1 MKPVLE
7 KTVYGELVKTDLSNE
22 LPRSVADA
30 SSVEAFWARDSAEN
44 PLTETALPVA
54 ADEAG
59 WALSEALPEPGWV
72 AVGLRTIRISGGI
85 IGYFFQRYWAG
96 MGSRRSGAGA
106 DKSWLERES
115 GERLARMLERFGGAA
130 VKIGQQMS
138 MRRDI
143 LPKAYCDALEQ
154 FLDDVAEGIDPKK
167 VRQIVGGTLRANRK
181 LVDCGLLPEGCDDE
195 KALSTVFPSFDAE
208 NPGGTSFDAENPA
221 GKASIACVYRAVLH
235 SGEKVVVKVMRP
247 DVARKI
253 AVDLK
258 VLDCVCRVLEF
269 LTIIWPGWTETFRE
283 QLRSML
289 SEELDFRKEIR
300 YQELFRLYH
309 RRRGKYRI
317 SAPKVYYPYSGK
329 QVIVAEFIQG
339 ISVRDLQAALDRH
352 DEAALELLA
361 RLNIDRKVLAKHL
374 IRASFYAFFECPFF
388 HGDPHPGNILVQP
401 DNRIYLV
408 DFGACGVFAEK
419 ERKVLRQLHHFKSRG
434 DVGGMVQCV
443 IKLAEPIPPIDV
455 LAFTKDLENV
465 WWHGLYGVESKH
477 PEWWE
482 RTSVKLWAGL
492 LDLTREYHIP
502 MPLNMMRMI
511 RATLLYD
518 TVAAR
523 LHHKIDVFRE
533 YRKYHEDYAERV
545 KCKML
550 RSVLR
555 QSLMGPDPSHFVRAQ
570 EAIDTANLALFR
582 FRQFLDAPFPEF
594 QALADKI
601 WTFIRKLA
609 LVLVNATVVTGVM
622 WTALAYLQPTSKRWM
637 EAPAHFLRED
647 GFTSGKAVM
656 ISWILLMFLGLWH
669 FYRLLKPRFSLEEN
683 KRRR

>member
-1 MKPVLE
+1 MKPFSE
-7 KTVYGELVKTDLSNE
+7 KTVYGELVKTDVSSE
-22 LPRSVADA
+22 PPRDVADA
-30 SSVEAFWARDSAEN
+30 SSVDDALLARDSTEYL
-44 PLTETALPVA
+44 LTETALPAA

-59 WALSEALPEPGWV
+59 WALSETLPKPGWV
-72 AVGLRTIRISGGI
+72 AVVLRTIRISGGI
-85 IGYFFQRYWAG
+85 IGFFFHKYWAG
-96 MGSRRSGAGA
+96 RVSRRLGEGA
-106 DKSWLERES
+106 DKSRLDREA

-138 MRRDI
+138 MRRDM
-143 LPKAYCDALEQ
+143 LPKAYCDALDR
-154 FLDDVAEGIDPKK
+154 FLDDVAEGIDPAK
-167 VRQIVGGTLRANRK
+167 VRQIVGGTLRANQK
-181 LVDCGLLPEGCDDE
+181 LLDRRLLPEGCSDE
-195 KALSTVFPSFDAE
+195 MALSAVFRSFDAE
-208 NPGGTSFDAENPA
+208 NPV

-235 SGEKVVVKVMRP
+235 SGEKVVVKVKRP
-247 DVARKI
+247 DVAHKI
-253 AVDLK
+253 AVDLE
-258 VLDCVCRVLEF
+258 VLDYVCRALEF
-269 LTIIWPGWTETFRE
+269 LTIVWPGWTETFRE

-329 QVIVAEFIQG
+329 QVIVAEFIEG
-339 ISVRDLQAALDRH
+339 VSVRDLQAALDQR
-352 DEAALELLA
+352 DEATLELLA

-388 HGDPHPGNILVQP
+388 HGDPHQGNILVQP

-419 ERKVLRQLHHFKSRG
+419 ERKILRQLHHFKSKG

-455 LAFTKDLENV
+455 LSFTKDLENV

-482 RTSVKLWAGL
+482 RTSVRLWAGL
-492 LDLTREYHIP
+492 LDLTRDCHIP
-502 MPLNMMRMI
+502 MPLNMLRMI

-523 LHHKIDVFRE
+523 LHPKIDVFRE

-550 RSVLR
+550 RSVFR

-570 EAIDTANLALFR
+570 EAMETANLAMFR

-601 WTFIRKLA
+601 WTFIRELC
-609 LVLVNATVVTGVM
+609 LVFVNATVVTSVT
-622 WTALAYLQPTSKRWM
+622 WTVLAYLQPPSKPWM
-637 EAPAHFLRED
+637 EAPVYFLREK
-647 GFTSGKAVM
+647 GFSSGKAVM
-656 ISWILLMFLGLWH
+656 ISWVLLMFVGVWH
-669 FYRLLKPRFSLEEN
+669 FYRLLRPRFSLEEN

>member
-1 MKPVLE
+1 MK
-7 KTVYGELVKTDLSNE
+7 TELLSE
-22 LPRSVADA
+22 STTSAADE
-30 SSVEAFWARDSAEN
+30 SSVEDFCARASAEN
-44 PLTETALPVA
+44 SATESASLATP
-54 ADEAG
+54 DEAG
-59 WALSEALPEPGWV
+59 WALSEALPQPGRV
-72 AVGLRTIRISGGI
+72 AVGLRMIRISGGV
-85 IGYFFQRYWAG
+85 IGFFFHKYWAG
-96 MGSRRSGAGA
+96 RARRRLGEGE
-106 DKSWLERES
+106 DKSRLDRES
-115 GERLARMLERFGGAA
+115 GERLVRMLERFGGAA

-138 MRRDI
+138 MRRDM

-154 FLDDVAEGIDPKK
+154 FLDDVAEGIDPAK
-167 VRQIVGGTLRANRK
+167 VRQIVAGTLRANQK
-181 LVDCGLLPEGCDDE
+181 LLDRGLLPERCNDE
-195 KALSTVFPSFDAE
+195 KALSSVFPSFDPE
-208 NPGGTSFDAENPA
+208 NPEGTSFDAENPV

-247 DVARKI
+247 GIAHKI

-269 LTIIWPGWTETFRE
+269 LTIVWPGWTKTFRE

-289 SEELDFRKEIR
+289 SEELNFRKEIR

-329 QVIVAEFIQG
+329 EVIVAEFIQG
-339 ISVRDLQAALDRH
+339 VSVRDLQAALDRR
-352 DEAALELLA
+352 DEGALELLD

-419 ERKVLRQLHHFKSRG
+419 ERKVLRQLHRFKSQG

-455 LAFTKDLENV
+455 LGFTKDLENV

-482 RTSVKLWAGL
+482 RTSVRLWAGL
-492 LDLTREYHIP
+492 LDLTRDCHIP
-502 MPLNMMRMI
+502 MPLNMLRMI

-523 LHHKIDVFRE
+523 LHPKINVFRE
-533 YRKYHEDYAERV
+533 YRKYNEDYAERV
-545 KCKML
+545 KCKMI

-570 EAIDTANLALFR
+570 EAMDTANLALFR

-594 QALADKI
+594 QALVDKI
-601 WTFIRKLA
+601 WTFIQRLSFFF
-609 LVLVNATVVTGVM
+609 VNATAVTGLM
-622 WTALAYLQPTSKRWM
+622 WTILIFLAPPGKPWM
-637 EAPAHFLRED
+637 GAPAYFLGLK
-647 GFTSGKAVM
+647 GFSPGKVVVV
-656 ISWILLMFLGLWH
+656 SWIVLMFLGLVH
-669 FYRLLKPRFSLEEN
+669 FYRQLRPRFSLEEN
-683 KRRR
+683 VRRRD